1 MEKGDHQQQFH
12 VSLRDGFDKGWGR
25 YTFNTYCNEDKN
37 LQLDDGVTKVFLN
50 VNGDKHR
57 VSRELANLMEY
68 IATGKVEDEFTGK
81 LESAVESLRA
91 DDGKERL
98 YMTFQQTIMEH
109 EMMAEQRGEIK
120 GRAEGVLEQLKKT
133 VLRMFKRNTPIE
145 DIADMNDISVE
156 QVKEI
161 CKASH

>member
-1 MEKGDHQQQFH
+1 
-12 VSLRDGFDKGWGR
+12 
-25 YTFNTYCNEDKN
+25 
-37 LQLDDGVTKVFLN
+37 
-50 VNGDKHR
+50 
-57 VSRELANLMEY
+57 
-68 IATGKVEDEFTGK
+68 
-81 LESAVESLRA
+81 
-91 DDGKERL
+91 
-98 YMTFQQTIMEH
+98 MTFQQITMEH